1 MHSSPLREIFAQLH
15 TSNKQEP
22 ITTKRGPTRSKWSTP
37 RARNVEEPDMVQ
49 HYWQVCTW
57 SSRKCK
63 KDEREKEKNSK
74 RECQACN
81 LRQQRSAKEEE
92 NSTGSSI
99 SGCVGG
105 SLVRRRMDRGRG
117 RRMGNFVRWVA
128 EARHNSGRQRGE
140 WERGR
145 SGVVAVG

>member
-1 MHSSPLREIFAQLH
+1 MWKSPIWYNTTGKSVLEV
-15 TSNKQEP
+15 QESAKK
-22 ITTKRGPTRSKWSTP
+22 TNEKRK
-37 RARNVEEPDMVQ
+37 
-49 HYWQVCTW
+49 
-57 SSRKCK
+57 
-63 KDEREKEKNSK
+63 KNSK

-128 EARHNSGRQRGE
+128 EASKAQQRQAARRMRKGAE
-140 WERGR
+140 WGGGSR
-145 SGVVAVG
+145 VAAS